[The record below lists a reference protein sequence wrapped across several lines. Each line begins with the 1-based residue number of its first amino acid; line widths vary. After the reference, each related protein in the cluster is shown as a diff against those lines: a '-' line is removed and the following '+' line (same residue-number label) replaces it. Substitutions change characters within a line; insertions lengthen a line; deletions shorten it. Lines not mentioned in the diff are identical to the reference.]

1 MSNPPYDPKKITP
14 DLYGDRSPVEG
25 RVVAILHVSFKDR
38 GLKLIDTKSRA
49 VLKHE
54 IHEIMITD
62 EKKAAPGG
70 GADRVAAVA
79 FFEITKGGLIVT
91 GDRVTAAGTKIGES
105 SRLRREPHAE
115 PPRNNPLGANTRRA
129 LARRG
134 RQDSLPQTRLALI
147 RRPYPKYPRS
157 VLDLLAVRRSTS

>member
-1 MSNPPYDPKKITP
+1 MSKPPYDPKKITP

-25 RVVAILHVSFKDR
+25 RIAAILHVSFKDR

-49 VLKHE
+49 IRKHE

-62 EKKAAPGG
+62 EKKVTPGG

-91 GDRVTAAGTKIGES
+91 GDRVTAAGTKIGDLVGYDENHMPNH
-105 SRLRREPHAE
+105 LGIILWAPTLDEP
-115 PPRNNPLGANTRRA
+115 A
-129 LARRG
+129 LAVG
-134 RQDSLPQTRLALI
+134 DKI
-147 RRPYPKYPRS
+147 VFHRPS
-157 VLDLLAVRRSTS
+157 

>member
-1 MSNPPYDPKKITP
+1 MPKPPYDPKKITP
-14 DLYGDRSPVEG
+14 DLYGDHSPVEG
-25 RVVAILHVSFKDR
+25 RLVAILHVSFKDR

-49 VLKHE
+49 IRKHE

-91 GDRVTAAGTKIGES
+91 GDRVTVAGKKIGNLVGYDENHMPNH
-105 SRLRREPHAE
+105 LGIILWAPTLDEP
-115 PPRNNPLGANTRRA
+115 A
-129 LARRG
+129 LTVG
-134 RQDSLPQTRLALI
+134 DKI
-147 RRPYPKYPRS
+147 VFHRPS
-157 VLDLLAVRRSTS
+157 

>member
-1 MSNPPYDPKKITP
+1 LSKSPYDTKKITP
-14 DLYGDRSPVEG
+14 NLYGERSPVEG
-25 RVVAILHVSFKDR
+25 KVVAILHVSFKDR

-70 GADRVAAVA
+70 GADRVAAIC

-91 GDRVTAAGTKIGES
+91 SDTVTAAGRKIGE
-105 SRLRREPHAE
+105 LVGYDENHMPNHLGIILYAPTLDEPTLAV
-115 PPRNNPLGANTRRA
+115 GDKIAFRRA
-129 LARRG
+129 
-134 RQDSLPQTRLALI
+134 D
-147 RRPYPKYPRS
+147 
-157 VLDLLAVRRSTS
+157 

>member
-1 MSNPPYDPKKITP
+1 LSKSPYDTKKVTP
-14 DLYGDRSPVEG
+14 NLYGERSPVEG
-25 RVVAILHVSFKDR
+25 KVVAILHVSFKDR

-70 GADRVAAVA
+70 GADRVAAIC

-91 GDRVTAAGTKIGES
+91 SDTVTAAGHKIGE
-105 SRLRREPHAE
+105 LVGYDENHMPNHLGVILYALTLDEP
-115 PPRNNPLGANTRRA
+115 T
-129 LARRG
+129 
-134 RQDSLPQTRLALI
+134 
-147 RRPYPKYPRS
+147 
-157 VLDLLAVRRSTS
+157 LAVGDKIAFRRTD